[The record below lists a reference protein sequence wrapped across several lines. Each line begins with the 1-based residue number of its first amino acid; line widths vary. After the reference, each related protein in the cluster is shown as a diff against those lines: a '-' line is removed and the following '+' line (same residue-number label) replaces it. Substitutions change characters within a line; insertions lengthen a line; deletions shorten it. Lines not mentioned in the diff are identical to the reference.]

1 MKVTN
6 SSPSKGTLG
15 SLNGLAQGVASFAR
29 AFAPFVAG
37 SLWSEFAGVE
47 DQIPRKWPLGPY
59 LTWNVFGTISLIAFI
74 GSLFL
79 HKPKKVDTDDDES
92 DETVA

>member
-1 MKVTN
+1 MTN

-15 SLNGLAQGVASFAR
+15 SLNGLTQGVASFAR

-37 SLWSEFAGVE
+37 SLWSQFAGVE

-59 LTWNVFGTISLIAFI
+59 LTWNVFGTICLIAFK
-74 GSLFL
+74 GSCFL
-79 HKPKKVDTDDDES
+79 QKPKKNVTDDADDVE
-92 DETVA
+92 A